1 MSTHVSGSNIST
13 AWLAALAALNDQAA
27 SSAVNFS
34 VTVEHP
40 DQEIADVR
48 QALDR
53 KVSELH
59 AARPKDFNK
68 SVHTVANTIFPIS
81 LYRVGNPEKFYA
93 AALTGQ
99 SGRNG
104 TVTSWGPKAGTY
116 IGRLLRYP
124 TYGGTEVNQLS
135 RLLCYLND
143 DTNWADR
150 YEVELSLPAPD
161 PGTSAETASTYLAG
175 YDNAARGGQCMS
187 HLSLNLSDGK
197 LSMVA
202 LYRHQ
207 TYVSRAYGNLL
218 GLARLMRFLVAECTK
233 DLQVGE
239 LMVVASHA
247 EIEQS
252 ARGSIAS
259 LLDPATNGAT
269 GTAGDIEWH
278 SRPFGSAWSD
288 LELPSIA

>member
-13 AWLAALAALNDQAA
+13 AWLAALAALNDQVG

-40 DQEIADVR
+40 GQEIAGVR
-48 QALDR
+48 RALDR
-53 KVSELH
+53 IVSEL
-59 AARPKDFNK
+59 RSERRSDFNK
-68 SVHTVANTIFPIS
+68 SVHTVANSIFPIS
-81 LYRVGNPEKFYA
+81 LYRAGKPENFYA
-93 AALTGQ
+93 AALAGQ
-99 SGRNG
+99 LGRNG

-135 RLLCYLND
+135 RLLGYLD
-143 DTNWADR
+143 DDINWADR
-150 YEVELSLPAPD
+150 YEVEMSLPAPD
-161 PGTSAETASTYLAG
+161 PVATAGTASTYVAG

-187 HLSLNLSDGK
+187 HLSLNLSDSK

-207 TYVSRAYGNLL
+207 TYISRAYGNLL
-218 GLARLMRFLVAECTK
+218 GLARLMRFLVAESKK

-247 EIEQS
+247 EIEQG
-252 ARGSIAS
+252 AHGSIAS
-259 LLDPATNGAT
+259 LLDPATNGSTGVAT
-269 GTAGDIEWH
+269 DIEWH

-288 LELPSIA
+288 LELPRIA

>member
-13 AWLAALAALNDQAA
+13 AWLAALAALADAPGCN
-27 SSAVNFS
+27 AVNLTVS
-34 VTVEHP
+34 VEQP
-40 DQEIADVR
+40 DREIADVR
-48 QALDR
+48 QALDQ
-53 KVSELH
+53 KVAELRT
-59 AARPKDFNK
+59 ARPGDFNK

-81 LYRVGNPEKFYA
+81 LYRVGHPEKFYA
-93 AALTGQ
+93 AALVGQ

-104 TVTSWGPKAGTY
+104 SVTSWGPNAGTY

-124 TYGGTEVNQLS
+124 TYGGAEVNQLR
-135 RLLCYLND
+135 RLLENLD
-143 DTNWADR
+143 QKTNWADR
-150 YEVELSLPAPD
+150 YEVELALPSPD
-161 PGTSAETASTYLAG
+161 PAVTTSTASTYLAG

-207 TYVSRAYGNLL
+207 TYITRAYGNLL
-218 GLARLMRFLVAECTK
+218 GLARLLQFLVAESKK

-247 EIEQS
+247 EIEQG
-252 ARGSIAS
+252 ARASIKS
-259 LLDPATNGAT
+259 LLDPATNGSSGVVT
-269 GTAGDIEWH
+269 EIEWH
-278 SRPFGSAWSD
+278 GRPFGSAWSD
-288 LELPSIA
+288 LDLPNVT

>member
-1 MSTHVSGSNIST
+1 VSTHVSGSNIST
-13 AWLAALAALNDQAA
+13 AWLAALEALNNRAG

-40 DQEIADVR
+40 DQEIVGVR

-53 KVSELH
+53 KVAELRTE
-59 AARPKDFNK
+59 RPNDFNK

-81 LYRVGNPEKFYA
+81 LYRVGKPENFYA
-93 AALTGQ
+93 AALSGQ

-124 TYGGTEVNQLS
+124 TFGGTDVNQVR
-135 RLLCYLND
+135 RLLGYLDD

-150 YEVELSLPAPD
+150 YEVEMSLPAPD
-161 PGTSAETASTYLAG
+161 DAPIAGTASTYVAG

-187 HLSLNLSDGK
+187 HLSLNLSHGK

-207 TYVSRAYGNLL
+207 TYVSRAYGNFV
-218 GLARLMRFLVAECTK
+218 GLARLMRFLVTESKK
-233 DLQVGE
+233 DLEIGE

-252 ARGSIAS
+252 ARGSVDS
-259 LLDPATNGAT
+259 LLNPATNGSS
-269 GTAGDIEWH
+269 GGVSDVEWH
-278 SRPFGSAWSD
+278 NRPFGSTWAD
-288 LELPSIA
+288 LELPRIA